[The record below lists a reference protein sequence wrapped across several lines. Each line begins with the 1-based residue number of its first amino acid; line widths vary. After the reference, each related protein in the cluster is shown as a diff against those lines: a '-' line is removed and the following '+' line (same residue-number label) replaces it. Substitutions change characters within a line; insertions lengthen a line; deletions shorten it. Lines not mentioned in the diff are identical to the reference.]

1 MTINEI
7 IKGESKNREFK
18 GELPNKSEK
27 YTKTVVAYANTQGGK
42 IIFGIDD
49 KTHEIIG
56 IDDNDLFATMDSI
69 ANAISDSCEPQ
80 IIPDIEPNTIDGKN
94 IIIVSVESEHHR
106 PYYLKSK
113 GKNKGTYVRVGG
125 TTRPASLDKIKE
137 LEMEG
142 EKISW
147 DELTC
152 IGYSV
157 TEKAIKRL
165 CKDINTRRKA
175 IQDQKGLPDK
185 PANVTRTNLV
195 NWNVLKEN
203 NEGYLASN
211 AFVLLTSD
219 YFQFSKTQCAVFK
232 GVDRSVFLD
241 KREYIGPLYE
251 QIDEAVSFVLRNIR
265 LGAKIEGVQRKEA
278 YELPVE
284 AIREM
289 IINAHCHRKMTD
301 ESCVQV
307 ALYDDRLEVTSPGGL
322 YNGLTFEEALQGHS
336 RLRNRAIA
344 NVFSQMGLIEAWGT
358 GLQRIQGSA
367 KEYGLPSPEFIEMAE
382 SFRVNLYRDSLPVE
396 KEKNASDDSVKF
408 GESSVKSSVKYVG
421 VNETCE
427 MILKLIDDNNR
438 ISATAIAKELGLS
451 VRAIEKNIKDLRES
465 GKLIRHGS
473 ARGGY
478 WEVKEF

>member
-1 MTINEI
+1 
-7 IKGESKNREFK
+7 
-18 GELPNKSEK
+18 
-27 YTKTVVAYANTQGGK
+27 
-42 IIFGIDD
+42 
-49 KTHEIIG
+49 
-56 IDDNDLFATMDSI
+56 MDSI

-80 IIPDIEPNTIDGKN
+80 IIPNIEPNTIDGKN
-94 IIIVSVESEHHR
+94 IIIVSVEPEHHR

-142 EKISW
+142 I
-147 DELTC
+147 
-152 IGYSV
+152 
-157 TEKAIKRL
+157 R
-165 CKDINTRRKA
+165 
-175 IQDQKGLPDK
+175 
-185 PANVTRTNLV
+185 
-195 NWNVLKEN
+195 
-203 NEGYLASN
+203 
-211 AFVLLTSD
+211 
-219 YFQFSKTQCAVFK
+219 
-232 GVDRSVFLD
+232 
-241 KREYIGPLYE
+241 PLYE

-284 AIREM
+284 AIRE
-289 IINAHCHRKMTD
+289 I
-301 ESCVQV
+301 
-307 ALYDDRLEVTSPGGL
+307 
-322 YNGLTFEEALQGHS
+322 
-336 RLRNRAIA
+336 
-344 NVFSQMGLIEAWGT
+344 
-358 GLQRIQGSA
+358 
-367 KEYGLPSPEFIEMAE
+367 
-382 SFRVNLYRDSLPVE
+382 LYRDSLPVE

-427 MILKLIDDNNR
+427 MILKLIDDNKR